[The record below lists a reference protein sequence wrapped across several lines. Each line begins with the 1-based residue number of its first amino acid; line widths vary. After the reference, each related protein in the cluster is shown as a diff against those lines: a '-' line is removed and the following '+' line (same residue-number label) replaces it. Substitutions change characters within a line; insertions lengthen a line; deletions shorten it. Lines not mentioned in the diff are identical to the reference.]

1 MDGPLKTILYADDI
15 ALIAESKEELQDN
28 LQKWQKVLAE
38 NGLRLNVKKTK
49 FLSSEEGMES
59 ITDGYEEAIEKVQDF
74 RYLGSDLAAD
84 GSVDQAVKSRINAA
98 WMKWREST
106 GILCDQGQ
114 FGFMPER
121 STTDAIFIARQIMEK
136 YREKRRPCYLAFL
149 DLEKAFDRL
158 PREVLWSALRKR
170 NVPEHL
176 ISLVKD
182 MYDGSTTTI
191 RTAHGQT
198 GAIDVTVGV
207 HQGSALSP
215 FLFLLTMD
223 VITEELVDGPLKT
236 ILYADDIALIAES
249 KEELQDNLQKWQKV
263 LAESGLRLN
272 VKKTKFLSSEEG
284 MESIT
289 DGYGE
294 AIEKVQDFRYL
305 GSDLAADGSVD
316 QAVKSR
322 INAAWMKWREST
334 GILCDRRC
342 SRTLKG
348 KVYRAV
354 VRPTMLYSSECRPV
368 SETRERQLHSA
379 EMRML
384 RWACGWTR
392 LDRIRNEDVRTVM
405 QTAPVQLKMREQ
417 RLRWFGHVLR
427 RPQSHP
433 IRKAMEFEAQGKRPR
448 GAPKKRWRDV
458 IKKDVA
464 EAMVTAEDAVNR
476 MKCRRLIRTADPAT
490 ARD

>member
-1 MDGPLKTILYADDI
+1 
-15 ALIAESKEELQDN
+15 
-28 LQKWQKVLAE
+28 
-38 NGLRLNVKKTK
+38 
-49 FLSSEEGMES
+49 
-59 ITDGYEEAIEKVQDF
+59 
-74 RYLGSDLAAD
+74 
-84 GSVDQAVKSRINAA
+84 
-98 WMKWREST
+98 
-106 GILCDQGQ
+106 
-114 FGFMPER
+114 
-121 STTDAIFIARQIMEK
+121 
-136 YREKRRPCYLAFL
+136 
-149 DLEKAFDRL
+149 
-158 PREVLWSALRKR
+158 
-170 NVPEHL
+170 
-176 ISLVKD
+176 

-198 GAIDVTVGV
+198 GAIDATVGV

-263 LAESGLRLN
+263 LAENGLRLN
-272 VKKTKFLSSEEG
+272 VRKTKFLSSEEG

-289 DGYGE
+289 DDYGE
-294 AIEKVQDFRYL
+294 GIKKVQDFRYL

-322 INAAWMKWREST
+322 INAAWMKGRKST

-354 VRPTMLYSSECRPV
+354 VRPTMLYGSECWPL
-368 SETRERQLHSA
+368 SKSHEIQLHSA

-405 QTAPVQLKMREQ
+405 QTAPVQLKMRKQ
-417 RLRWFGHVLR
+417 RLMVRTCPKKTTEPPDKEGNGV
-427 RPQSHP
+427 
-433 IRKAMEFEAQGKRPR
+433 R
-448 GAPKKRWRDV
+448 GARQATTGSPKEEMAGRDQEGPRRSQGDGRRCRKNEV
-458 IKKDVA
+458 ETTNKNSGPCDGAGLKLGRRRRRRRNNVKGHGRRTYIQA
-464 EAMVTAEDAVNR
+464 TGLSLTDAVGIS
-476 MKCRRLIRTADPAT
+476 RRSEQNAEE
-490 ARD
+490 